1 MEGLGCASGAL
12 VQLHG
17 IVKDGGERG
26 RLAVC
31 EVPVYFFSTRWP
43 SCIAGVCF
51 GEGVG

>member
-31 EVPVYFFSTRWP
+31 EVPVYFFP
-43 SCIAGVCF
+43 HAGQAVLL
-51 GEGVG
+51 ESALAKV